1 MIVMADKW
9 TIEDVLDPNSDFWI
23 YSEDEIWEWLDRLPR
38 KRQDEAFKNIEE
50 WIAEGSI
57 KLEDPPELSEP
68 QRTIPFNETKRLQ
81 SILESDMVN
90 VTMVNNMVALSAKN
104 LPKLKEMKE
113 LMESHGNK
121 FVEYRFRLNNKQEK
135 VHTYIFIIDNSIQ
148 QVECLNIKSFKEI

>member
-148 QVECLNIKSFKEI
+148 